1 MNTPFLYVA
10 TRSRR
15 FYWATKTVRGTFE
28 RLSGFFL
35 TEEAAVKWFQKKQQ
49 EDPAFGLR

>member
-1 MNTPFLYVA
+1 MNTPFLYKA
-10 TRSRR
+10 RSGR

-28 RLSGFFL
+28 RLSGFFV
-35 TEEAAVKWFQKKQQ
+35 TEEAAQEWLQKKEQ